1 MNMQTMPRPDEIEA
15 ALGLSPRAR
24 RGRWAKRLAWLAVL
38 AGIAGGGLWYYQGH
52 NTGAVAVTYET
63 VEAKRAALTVLVTA
77 TGTIQPTTQVDV
89 SSELSGIVRVVLVSN
104 NSAVKKGD
112 VLAEIGTDRLVAEI
126 ARSEAQLKAAKARV
140 LQALATQTESANA
153 LARKLSLRQK
163 GLSAKQD
170 FDIADADNARAA
182 ALVAAAQADVAVAQ
196 ADLDLNK
203 TELAKA
209 KVLSPI
215 DGIVLAR
222 SVEPGQTVASSFQAP
237 VLFKIAEDLKR
248 MQLEAAVDEADIG
261 VVKVGQHASFTVDAY
276 PGRSFPAEI
285 AAIEFAPKTTDGVVT
300 YKAILA
306 IDNAELLLRPG
317 MTATAQ
323 VIVNEVSGALAVPNA
338 ALRYAPPKVKEE
350 PAFSLTK
357 MFMPRMPRFDK
368 ATDNEADAGKSLW
381 VLKAG
386 APEMRAITS
395 GATDG
400 KITDVTQGLVEG
412 EAVIISSRTGTR

>member
-1 MNMQTMPRPDEIEA
+1 MNMQTMPRPEEIEA

-24 RGRWAKRLAWLAVL
+24 RGRWMRRVVWLLLAAALIAAAVWFFQ
-38 AGIAGGGLWYYQGH
+38 ARNSGVE
-52 NTGAVAVTYET
+52 AVIYET
-63 VEAKRAALTVLVTA
+63 VKAKHAALTVTVTA

-89 SSELSGIVRVVLVSN
+89 SSELSGIVAAVHASN

-112 VLAEIGTDRLVAEI
+112 VLAEISTDQIRAEI
-126 ARSEAQLKAAKARV
+126 ARAEALLKASKARV
-140 LQALATQTESANA
+140 LQAEATETESAIA
-153 LARKLSLRQK
+153 LTRQRSLRQK
-163 GLSAKQD
+163 GLNAKQELD
-170 FDIADADNARAA
+170 TADAASARAA
-182 ALVAAAQADVAVAQ
+182 AAVAAAEADVAVAQ
-196 ADLDLNK
+196 ADLDLKK
-203 TELAKA
+203 TELDKA

-215 DGIVLAR
+215 DGIVLTR

-261 VVKVGQHASFTVDAY
+261 AVKVGQRATFSVDAY
-276 PGRSFPAEI
+276 PGQDFPATI

-306 IDNAELLLRPG
+306 IDNGELLLRPG

-323 VIVNEVSGALAVPNA
+323 IIVNEVANALAIPNA
-338 ALRYAPPKVKEE
+338 ALRYSPPKVKEQQ
-350 PAFSLTK
+350 AFSFTR

-368 ATDNEADAGKSLW
+368 VTGNDADAGKGVW
-381 VLKAG
+381 VLKDG
-386 APEMRAITS
+386 VPEKRAITS

-400 KITDVTQGLVEG
+400 KMTDVTESIAEG
-412 EAVIISSRTGTR
+412 DEVIIAVKPAAR